1 MPQKKSCKKW
11 GFFITLIVTANL
23 VGFNPALAFSH
34 QDFTRLAE
42 RVRVLEAK
50 ALGAPEKAA
59 QNFEGL
65 EQSVHALEVKVLSPQ
80 ENTAISMC
88 ERVYAQEK
96 LVTQAIQS
104 KTAALKTWD
113 KHHSVIT
120 TCLRSKPNPDGG
132 GFAPLNDFWLDQDCV
147 KTQAAIKEASLMAYD
162 LVIQN
167 TKGLFQAEQTAAKS
181 VGAVCYLEFNPP
193 LASPDKDFKRLLER
207 VRVLEA
213 KVLNAQ
219 EKAALAMCERVYAQ
233 EKLVTQAI
241 KQKQDRVTIWNWS
254 MGCGIHTAYFDV
266 DCFKKERQ
274 KRDQEFAK
282 LDLEIQTAQQELKS
296 TQAEAKSAGAVC
308 N

>member
-1 MPQKKSCKKW
+1 MPQKKSCKKL

-104 KTAALKTWD
+104 KNAASKTWD
-113 KHHSVIT
+113 KHRSNDT
-120 TCLRSKPNPDGG
+120 TCLRPYQWKDIKT
-132 GFAPLNDFWLDQDCV
+132 FRVDQDCL
-147 KTQAAIKEASLMAYD
+147 KTQAKIKEAALMPYD
-162 LVIQN
+162 LVIK
-167 TKGLFQAEQTAAKS
+167 TTEGLFQAEQTVAKS

-213 KVLNAQ
+213 KVLNAE

-241 KQKQDRVTIWNWS
+241 KKKQDSERYWNIF
-254 MGCGIHTAYFDV
+254 GDPAFVCDIRTAYPKW
-266 DCFKKERQ
+266 DCFKRESQ
-274 KRDQEFAK
+274 KRDQEFSQR
-282 LDLEIQTAQQELKS
+282 DQEVQTAQQELNS
-296 TQAEAKSAGAVC
+296 AQAEAKSAGAVC